1 MSFVL
6 VVRMR
11 VKEGEEENALALIRE
26 LTAASRQEPGNEAY
40 VPCVDP
46 DDPRSILFFEQY
58 VDMDA
63 FEAHGGSEHF
73 QRLAAGKLWDLLDGP
88 RERKFYE
95 TIS

>member
-26 LTAASRQEPGNEAY
+26 LAVESRAEPGNEAY

-58 VDMDA
+58 LDMDA

-88 RERKFYE
+88 RERTFYE
-95 TIS
+95 TI

>member
-11 VKEGEEENALALIRE
+11 LKEGEEENALAVIRE
-26 LTAASRQEPGNEAY
+26 LAAATRQEPGNEAY

-46 DDPRSILFFEQY
+46 DDPRSVIFYEQY
-58 VDMDA
+58 VDQDA

-73 QRLAAGKLWDLLDGP
+73 QRLAVGQLWDLLDGP
-88 RERKFYE
+88 RERTFYE
-95 TIS
+95 TVL